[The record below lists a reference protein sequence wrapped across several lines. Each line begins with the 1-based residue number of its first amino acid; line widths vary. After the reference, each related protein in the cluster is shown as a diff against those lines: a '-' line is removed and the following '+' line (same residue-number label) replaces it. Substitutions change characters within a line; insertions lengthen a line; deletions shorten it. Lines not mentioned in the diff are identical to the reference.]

1 MYLVVYLNMCNNNWT
16 KATTP
21 PGNMREVIIC
31 FRLRG
36 HKAVALGHYN
46 RYRKEWF
53 IHDNYDPVEVTHW
66 MEKPY
71 PPEESN
77 EQLSETEGEE
87 AEGRVCGA
95 G

>member
-1 MYLVVYLNMCNNNWT
+1 M
-16 KATTP
+16 
-21 PGNMREVIIC
+21 
-31 FRLRG
+31 
-36 HKAVALGHYN
+36 GHYN

-77 EQLSETEGEE
+77 EQLSEAEGEE